1 MIHRIISKTAIA
13 MSLACGVFAGIGLI
27 TVPAMASVP
36 AWGTGGPN
44 SRTADLNAVFQ
55 LLHARGLTQYR
66 CGVNLA
72 NDTDPYE
79 VQMYQDMVAL
89 AKTYGITLKPILFTP
104 FQWGDR
110 TDGGKYPAG
119 DSAALYLQGYYR
131 TYNFVNTFK
140 NDMNDWEL
148 GNEINLIALDS
159 SGNRL
164 YGKGWTASEFD
175 MPSMNDWASVLLGM
189 SDAISRIN
197 AESGLHLRRTLNTTS
212 TMFGFLD
219 FMASKSV
226 LFEVISYHY
235 YENLGT
241 NPHNYWGGVKPNFD
255 LFKELATY
263 GKSVV
268 FNEVNSGEIYKSTYE
283 NQAGQP
289 VTETGF
295 KSLNATLHYLNEQ
308 VDANIESVSIYELFD
323 EPSKQPPENRFGLM
337 YDINTPKVSLYLVT
351 HFAGG
356 TLSPAE
362 TQELINRGFLP

>member
-1 MIHRIISKTAIA
+1 MIHRLISKTIIAI
-13 MSLACGVFAGIGLI
+13 SLAVGIFGVIDLT
-27 TVPAMASVP
+27 TVPAAACP
-36 AWGTGGPN
+36 LLWGVGGPN
-44 SRTADLNAVFQ
+44 GRTADLNAVFQ
-55 LLHARGLTQYR
+55 VLQARGITQYR
-66 CGVNLA
+66 VGANLA
-72 NDTDPYE
+72 DDTDPYE
-79 VQMYQDMVAL
+79 VPMFQSMVAL

-131 TYNFVNTFK
+131 TYNFVNQLK
-140 NDMNDWEL
+140 NDINDWEL
-148 GNEINLIALDS
+148 GNEINLVARDS
-159 SGNRL
+159 SGSQL

-235 YENLGT
+235 YVNLGT
-241 NPHNYWGGVKPNFD
+241 DPHNYWGGVRPNFD

-263 GKSVV
+263 HKSVT
-268 FNEVNSGEIYKSTYE
+268 FNEVNSGEIYNPAYE

-295 KSLNATLHYLNEQ
+295 KSLNATLNYLNDQ
-308 VDANIESVSIYELFD
+308 TDANIESVLIYELFD

-351 HFAGG
+351 HFSGG

-362 TQELINRGFLP
+362 AQELRDRGFIP